1 MTKDKVKG
9 MLISVDIR
17 QQVELL
23 SNEEAGELFKALLAY
38 TDEGTPISTD
48 NRLLAVVFAGVRAQL
63 DTAAERYA
71 SKCAKNKEIAI
82 ERERRKRGTQDNER
96 EQTCTDVNE
105 RDATCTN
112 STNKIKENKSNNK
125 KSTLKGTQKSSAD
138 GADAPRPALIDTNAF
153 VVYFNEQIQAH
164 GAIIK
169 QVKNV
174 TAQRKSA
181 IEARARENGKEALK
195 TIADKAAVSDFLN
208 GKNDRGWLATFDWIM
223 KPNNFVKVL
232 EGNFDNN
239 APATGGGK
247 NVNDLWQ

>member
-1 MTKDKVKG
+1 MTKVKTKG

-71 SKCAKNKEIAI
+71 SKCEKNKAIAI
-82 ERERRKRGTQDNER
+82 ERERRKRENNER

-105 RDATCTN
+105 RDAACTN
-112 STNKIKENKSNNK
+112 STNKIKENKNKSNNK

-153 VVYFNEQIQAH
+153 VAYFNEQLQAQ

-174 TAQRKSA
+174 TAQRKST

-195 TIADKAAVSDFLN
+195 IVADKAAVSDFLN

-223 KPNNFVKVL
+223 KPNNFVKVM
-232 EGNFDNN
+232 EGNFDN
-239 APATGGGK
+239 ATATGGGK
-247 NVNDLWQ
+247 KVNDLWQ